1 MISTGNEKRNLL
13 SVFIGCAIVF
23 PILLGFV
30 IPLYESF
37 ISSEYL
43 SRYITPFGEQYSAL
57 GFPFLYIVFAKSP
70 GIIYAL
76 ILAISIYVSLKTPKE
91 CQFMTSLVAFIFAL
105 LTALYGLAVFFN
117 NALMV
122 IGNIVYP
129 VGTDFPLIICFVYG
143 VLLIYA
149 ASERKNRTS
158 KPR

>member
-1 MISTGNEKRNLL
+1 
-13 SVFIGCAIVF
+13 
-23 PILLGFV
+23 
-30 IPLYESF
+30 
-37 ISSEYL
+37 
-43 SRYITPFGEQYSAL
+43 
-57 GFPFLYIVFAKSP
+57 
-70 GIIYAL
+70 
-76 ILAISIYVSLKTPKE
+76 
-91 CQFMTSLVAFIFAL
+91 MTSLVAFIFVL

-117 NALMV
+117 NALMI